1 MVNQTSVIDISVQYQ
16 EFLDYIEAV
25 ERYRTLLKE
34 SGEEL
39 SRAVK
44 MPHGASHEREK
55 ATKGEASAT
64 KELVTINQSLVGTE
78 SDRNKQLKEGNRQLT
93 DRKRRKEEEGRVDR
107 ENIRRVQ
114 SFARSPL
121 GKIAYAAM
129 AMKGVQLGFSAFKG
143 LQNIAHSGAA
153 LRAQSLRTRMD
164 ASHIK
169 AWQNNLEPYDPEGS
183 LMQAANRATRDAGYA
198 AKLRG
203 IGVDTSSGDMNKILA
218 SLVQAL
224 PQFEREHKGDNEDA
238 IWDGRN
244 LSDLQGAAISLEQ
257 APDKEVRAIPGTVEA
272 NAKEAH
278 YNKEAL
284 TAAQKAALNDRRR
297 QNEAEA
303 TKLNN
308 FAPTIDKAMGEAR
321 KAQENLDAVTD
332 SAGRLAIQLD
342 KITNGNGLLAL
353 AGIAA
358 IAPTLGGMALKGG
371 LKLSEKGIRA
381 LLSKGG
387 QGAAEAGES
396 AAEEGAAV
404 AAEGAAGTA
413 TGATESAA
421 TATEVG
427 ATIGSSIVSVLSTA
441 LAGGAMAG
449 ATGWAVG
456 RDVKENGYSPWDAY
470 AGTLQPHDKEAE
482 KKQDAEHEDYLKVF
496 KHYQDRTGAW
506 TTWDF
511 NEAKERQLMGQD
523 SKRPKTPT
531 KAPPPTLAHASLRPD
546 KSASSSALTHVD
558 GMRQLL
564 DLTAGILECERI
576 LVDQKRN
583 GSAGSSM
590 LAPSITAGT
599 PARSSNG
606 TAAPTLADTGGQAPD
621 LDRLTGAVAM
631 AESGG
636 NPNAV
641 SRVGAKGLL
650 QLMPATAREY
660 GVTNP
665 FDPRQSWIGGK
676 TMLAHLRQEYH
687 GDIEKTL
694 AAYNGGPGNLNRNI
708 REHGA
713 NWKQWLPKETA
724 DYIPHV
730 LQNFSRGTVVKIENY
745 SGQNIAVSSR
755 QGAIL

>member
-93 DRKRRKEEEGRVDR
+93 DRKRRKEEEGRVER

-121 GKIAYAAM
+121 GKIAYAAV
-129 AMKGVQLGFSAFKG
+129 AMKGVQLGFAAFQG

-203 IGVDTSSGDMNKILA
+203 IGVDTSSRDMNKILA
-218 SLVQAL
+218 SLVQTL
-224 PQFEREHKGDNEDA
+224 PQFERKHKGDNEDA
-238 IWDGRN
+238 IWDGRH

-358 IAPTLGGMALKGG
+358 IAPTLGGMALKKGFQG
-371 LKLSEKGIRA
+371 AEKGIRA
-381 LLSKGG
+381 LLGKGG
-387 QGAAEAGES
+387 KGAAAAGEA
-396 AAEEGAAV
+396 AAEEGA

-413 TGATESAA
+413 TGATEGAA
-421 TATEVG
+421 AATEVG

-441 LAGGAMAG
+441 LAGGTIAG

-456 RDVKENGYSPWDAY
+456 RDVKDNGYSPFDPY
-470 AGTLQPHDKEAE
+470 AGTLGPHDKEAE
-482 KKQDAEHEDYLKVF
+482 KKQDDERTDYLKVF

-511 NEAKERQLMGQD
+511 NEAKERQLMGRD
-523 SKRPKTPT
+523 DKRPKTPT
-531 KAPPPTLAHASLRPD
+531 KAPPPTLAQASPRPD
-546 KSASSSALTHVD
+546 KSASSSSALTHVD
-558 GMRQLL
+558 GMRRLL
-564 DLTAGILECERI
+564 DLTAGILECERT
-576 LVDQKRN
+576 LVDQKRDGN
-583 GSAGSSM
+583 AGPPM
-590 LAPSITAGT
+590 LATSTMTDT

-606 TAAPTLADTGGQAPD
+606 AAAPTLAETGGQAPD

-665 FDPRQSWIGGK
+665 FDPLQSWRGGEA
-676 TMLAHLRQEYH
+676 MLARLRRKYH
-687 GDIEKTL
+687 GDTEKTL
-694 AAYNGGPGNLNRNI
+694 AAYNMGSGNLDRDI
-708 REHGA
+708 RERGA
-713 NWKQWLPKETA
+713 NWKQGLPKETT
-724 DYIPHV
+724 DYIPRV
-730 LQNFSRGTVVKIENY
+730 LQNLSRGTVVKIENY

>member
-1 MVNQTSVIDISVQYQ
+1 M
-16 EFLDYIEAV
+16 EAV

-121 GKIAYAAM
+121 GKIAYAAV
-129 AMKGVQLGFSAFKG
+129 AMKGVQLGFAAFQG

-153 LRAQSLRTRMD
+153 LRAQSLRSGID
-164 ASHIK
+164 ASHFR
-169 AWQNNLEPYDPEGS
+169 AWQTNLEPYDPEGS
-183 LMQAANRATRDAGYA
+183 LMQASVRATRDAGYA
-198 AKLRG
+198 ALLSS
-203 IGVDTSSGDMNKILA
+203 IGVDTSSGNANKILA
-218 SLVQAL
+218 SLIKNGT
-224 PQFEREHKGDNEDA
+224 QFERDNKGKNEDA
-238 IWDGRN
+238 IFNGRQ
-244 LSDLQGAAISLEQ
+244 LGEIHDALFSLAQ

-371 LKLSEKGIRA
+371 LKLSEKGIRS
-381 LLSKGG
+381 LLGKGG
-387 QGAAEAGES
+387 KGAAEAGEA
-396 AAEEGAAV
+396 AAEEGAA

-413 TGATESAA
+413 TGATEGAA
-421 TATEVG
+421 AATEVG

-470 AGTLQPHDKEAE
+470 AGTLQPHDKETE

-511 NEAKERQLMGQD
+511 NEAKERQLMGRD
-523 SKRPKTPT
+523 DKRPKTAT
-531 KAPPPTLAHASLRPD
+531 KAPPPTLAQASPRPD
-546 KSASSSALTHVD
+546 KSASSSSALAHVD
-558 GMRQLL
+558 GMRRLL
-564 DLTAGILECERI
+564 DLTAGILECERT

-583 GSAGSSM
+583 GNAGTPMLTPSAM
-590 LAPSITAGT
+590 TDT
-599 PARSSNG
+599 PARSPNG
-606 TAAPTLADTGGQAPD
+606 AAAPTLAETGGQTPD
-621 LDRLTGAVAM
+621 LDRITGAVAM

-641 SRVGAKGLL
+641 SRAGAKGLL

-665 FDPRQSWIGGK
+665 FDPLQSWRGGK
-676 TMLAHLRQEYH
+676 AMLGHLMRKYH

-694 AAYNGGPGNLNRNI
+694 AAYNEGPGNLDRDI
-708 REHGA
+708 RERGA
-713 NWKQWLPKETA
+713 NWKQGLPKETR

-730 LQNFSRGTVVKIENY
+730 QQNLSRGTVVKIENY